1 MKEQRQK
8 RRDKKANSAKYFKSA
23 KNGYQDIMIP
33 HPSEVDPF
41 VHNNWSQLDWNLAAL
56 AARQVPDLRRHS
68 NDSRGSQGSSASS
81 GNSLLRLM
89 SSESDEVFSPGLPD
103 DIPRRES
110 VIKST
115 VVNCN
120 CGCSYFNIFD
130 HSYPN
135 SIQSSPTSPL
145 SLASTSPPSFSYP
158 EEEDVD
164 VESI

>member
-1 MKEQRQK
+1 
-8 RRDKKANSAKYFKSA
+8 
-23 KNGYQDIMIP
+23 MIP
-33 HPSEVDPF
+33 HASEVDPF

-56 AARQVPDLRRHS
+56 AARQMPDLRRHS
-68 NDSRGSQGSSASS
+68 NDSRGSQGSSVSTGSS
-81 GNSLLRLM
+81 LSRLM
-89 SSESDEVFSPGLPD
+89 SSESDDVFSPGLPN

-120 CGCSYFNIFD
+120 CGCSYFNIYD

>member
-1 MKEQRQK
+1 
-8 RRDKKANSAKYFKSA
+8 
-23 KNGYQDIMIP
+23 MIP
-33 HPSEVDPF
+33 HPSD
-41 VHNNWSQLDWNLAAL
+41 WSQLDWNLAAL
-56 AARQVPDLRRHS
+56 AARQMPDLRRHS
-68 NDSRGSQGSSASS
+68 NDSRGSQGSSVSS
-81 GNSLLRLM
+81 GNSLSRLM

-103 DIPRRES
+103 SFPDRNDFPRRES

-120 CGCSYFNIFD
+120 CGCSYFNIRD

>member
-1 MKEQRQK
+1 
-8 RRDKKANSAKYFKSA
+8 
-23 KNGYQDIMIP
+23 MIP
-33 HPSEVDPF
+33 RPGEVDNF
-41 VHNNWSQLDWNLAAL
+41 GHNNWSQFDWNLATGQ
-56 AARQVPDLRRHS
+56 RTDLRRHS
-68 NDSRGSQGSSASS
+68 NDSRGSQGSSYSS
-81 GNSLLRLM
+81 GNSLSRLM

-103 DIPRRES
+103 AQNDIPRRES

-120 CGCSYFNIFD
+120 CGCSYFNISNY
-130 HSYPN
+130 SYPN

-145 SLASTSPPSFSYP
+145 SFASTSSPSFSYP

>member
-1 MKEQRQK
+1 
-8 RRDKKANSAKYFKSA
+8 
-23 KNGYQDIMIP
+23 MIP

-56 AARQVPDLRRHS
+56 AARQAPDLRRHS

-81 GNSLLRLM
+81 GNSLSRLM

-103 DIPRRES
+103 DIPRRRES

-120 CGCSYFNIFD
+120 CGCSYFNIYD